1 MAVAPGVECSA
12 SMFEAETLPTIAT
25 SRLTLRTLR
34 ATDAGAVF
42 QIFRDPEVMRYWSC
56 LPFENPS
63 QAEQLIAQTHL
74 GFEQRTFF
82 QWGIANAEDD
92 RIIGTCTLF
101 ALDLQNLR
109 TELGFILARSF
120 WGQGY
125 MQEILQAL
133 LAYAF
138 GPLAMHRIE
147 ADVDPRNQ
155 RCLATLKKIGFQKE
169 GLLRE
174 RWFVAG
180 ERQDS
185 VFLGLLHADWLA
197 AASQMP
203 APPKI

>member
-1 MAVAPGVECSA
+1 
-12 SMFEAETLPTIAT
+12 MFEAETLPTLTT
-25 SRLTLRTLR
+25 SRLSLR
-34 ATDAGAVF
+34 ALRVTDAGVVF
-42 QIFRDPEVMRYWSC
+42 DIFRDPEVMRYWSC
-56 LPFENPS
+56 LPFASPS
-63 QAEQLIAQTHL
+63 QAEQLIAKTHL

-82 QWGIANAEDD
+82 QWGIAHAEDD

-109 TELGFILARSF
+109 TEVGFILARSC

-125 MQEILQAL
+125 MQEVLQAL
-133 LAYAF
+133 FTYAF
-138 GPLAMHRIE
+138 GPLGLHRIE
-147 ADVDPRNQ
+147 ADVDPRNE
-155 RCLATLKKIGFQKE
+155 RSLATLKAQGFQRE

-174 RWFVAG
+174 RWLVAG

-203 APPKI
+203 AATEV